1 MSAVRAA
8 WQQLTAALVAD
19 PGLLLACAAATFD
32 PFRADAD
39 ADVIDEA
46 DALTIALQ
54 VTRSAFPEIY
64 AQAIERL
71 RAGAPFA
78 EIDRLLCTA
87 ISAAGIP
94 LDDLESI
101 GWGIPL
107 YAAGV
112 DLEDPDF
119 YTAHADVRPLLV
131 PFGIDPGQQGR
142 WNLDLPEHAYP
153 AGRAIAASLR
163 EQSDLALRQVGW
175 AYAWLFSCTGSSLCD
190 LTDEALSE
198 IPPLSWTADD
208 IAFAIA
214 LIAETDGILC
224 DVQAGIRAF
233 HDSPAL
239 QAALSRNLA
248 HLIREFRRKGT
259 EDAHSLRLAWPRPD
273 DGADRAA
280 LADAELL
287 LVRGDAA

>member
-39 ADVIDEA
+39 ADELDEA
-46 DALTIALQ
+46 DALMIALQ

-64 AQAIERL
+64 AQAIERM

-119 YTAHADVRPLLV
+119 YTAHADVLPLLV

-142 WNLDLPEHAYP
+142 WNLDLPEHAYA

-163 EQSDLALRQVGW
+163 EQSDPALRQVGW

-224 DVQAGIRAF
+224 DVQAGL
-233 HDSPAL
+233 HYL
-239 QAALSRNLA
+239 QETPCLMQVVHHNV
-248 HLIREFRRKGT
+248 EQV
-259 EDAHSLRLAWPRPD
+259 LR
-273 DGADRAA
+273 A
-280 LADAELL
+280 LARQQKHPVLDWACP
-287 LVRGDAA
+287 